1 MSKKVIV
8 GLSGG
13 VDSAVAAYLLKKDG
27 YEVHAIFMQNWDN
40 ATNHDVL
47 GNPYKD
53 QDICEQEQDYQDAVE
68 VARILDIPIDRVD
81 FIDAYWDRVFSHFLS
96 EYEKNRTPNPDIL
109 CNNEIKF
116 KAFLEHALALG
127 ADYIAMG
134 HYAQKAYINGTYH
147 LKRGFDQNKDQTYFL
162 AQLTS
167 DQLEKA
173 LFPIGHLDKK
183 DVRKIALDLKLNVA
197 EKKDSTGI
205 CFIGE
210 RHFNEF
216 LNNYLPAKKGP
227 MKRLNGDVIGEHTGL
242 MHYTIGQRKG
252 LNIGGMKGIVG
263 PWFVVG
269 KSLKDLTLYVEPDG
283 DHETLY
289 SDEAILED
297 VILRGHVK
305 DGSYTA
311 KFRYRQEDHSVTIEK
326 IDDTHYKVLY
336 PQGVKAVTP
345 GQLCAIYDGAIC
357 LGGGFIQ
364 SVYKK
369 GILCPYA

>member
-1 MSKKVIV
+1 MSKKVII

-27 YEVHAIFMQNWDN
+27 YDVHAIFMQNWDN

-53 QDICEQEQDYQDAVE
+53 QDVCEQEQDYQDAVE

-81 FIDAYWDRVFSHFLS
+81 FIHEYWDRVFTHFLS

-116 KAFLEHALALG
+116 KAFLNHALSLG
-127 ADYIAMG
+127 ADFIAMG
-134 HYAQKAYINGTYH
+134 HYAQKVLINGIYH
-147 LKRGFDQNKDQTYFL
+147 LKRGFDENKDQTYFL

-167 DQLEKA
+167 TQLEKA
-173 LFPIGHLDKK
+173 LFPIGHLNKK
-183 DVRKIALDLKLNVA
+183 EVRAIALELNLNVA

-210 RHFNEF
+210 RHFSAF

-227 MKRLNGDVIGEHTGL
+227 MKQLDGTFIGEHTGL

-252 LNIGGMKGIVG
+252 LNIGGIQGIVG

-269 KSLKDLTLYVEPDG
+269 KSLIDRTLYVEPNG
-283 DHETLY
+283 DHDMLY
-289 SDEAILED
+289 SDEAFIED
-297 VILRGHVK
+297 VILRGHIEK
-305 DGSYTA
+305 GNYTA
-311 KFRYRQEDHSVTIEK
+311 KFRYRQEDHHISLEK
-326 IDDTHYKVLY
+326 IDEKTYRVTY
-336 PQGVKAVTP
+336 PQGIKAVTP
-345 GQLCAIYDGAIC
+345 GQLCAIYQGSVCI
-357 LGGGFIQ
+357 GGGFIQ

>member
-1 MSKKVIV
+1 MSKKVII

-27 YEVHAIFMQNWDN
+27 YDVHAIFMQNWDN

-53 QDICEQEQDYQDAVE
+53 QDVCEQEQDYQDAVE

-81 FIDAYWDRVFSHFLS
+81 FIHEYWDRVFTHFLS

-116 KAFLEHALALG
+116 KAFLEHALSLG
-127 ADYIAMG
+127 ADFVAMG
-134 HYAQKAYINGTYH
+134 HYAQKVKIDGIHH
-147 LKRGFDQNKDQTYFL
+147 LKRGYDDNKDQTYFL

-167 DQLEKA
+167 VQLEKA
-173 LFPIGHLDKK
+173 LFPIGHLQKRE
-183 DVRKIALDLKLNVA
+183 VRDIALKLNLNVA

-210 RHFNEF
+210 RHFSAF
-216 LNNYLPAKKGP
+216 LNNYLPAKKGS
-227 MKRLNGDVIGEHTGL
+227 MKRLDGSYIGEHTGL

-252 LNIGGMKGIVG
+252 LNIGGIQGIVG

-269 KSLKDLTLYVEPDG
+269 KSLVDRTLYVEPDG
-283 DHETLY
+283 DHDMLY
-289 SDEAILED
+289 SDEAIIED
-297 VILRGHVK
+297 VILRGDFK
-305 DGSYTA
+305 DGNYSA
-311 KFRYRQEDHSVTIEK
+311 KFRHRQEDHDIFLEK
-326 IDDTHYKVLY
+326 LDEATYKVIY
-336 PQGVKAVTP
+336 PQGIKAVTP
-345 GQLCAIYDGAIC
+345 GQLCAIYQGALCI
-357 LGGGFIQ
+357 GGGFIR